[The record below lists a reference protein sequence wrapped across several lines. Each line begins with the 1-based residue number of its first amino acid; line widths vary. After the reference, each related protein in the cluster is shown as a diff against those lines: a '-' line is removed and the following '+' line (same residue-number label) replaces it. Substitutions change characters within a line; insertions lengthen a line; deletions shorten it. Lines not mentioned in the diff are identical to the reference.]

1 MTNKNLLRRLV
12 SDADVSV
19 DALLFSQ
26 LWIRTGQGE
35 DPNMQT
41 EMCRDQ
47 TSPRA
52 RAWDRYFVKTNDRI
66 KMKTVSRDIL
76 CWFTSP
82 FAPHQPYFWLRHQRR
97 LLEEKKSGAGL
108 FKWFAGPW
116 LRYELARGAVHDKW
130 VVVSG
135 SLPSHHYLLSQH
147 ILWPSGCQQTRGN
160 VCAVFIK
167 KAKVDIIKE
176 RVVDCRERRKQ
187 TISEYD
193 LGLAMGRSVMRC
205 ICGMCFA

>member
-1 MTNKNLLRRLV
+1 MIALRWKPYREIFCADLHHRSLPINRI
-12 SDADVSV
+12 SDID
-19 DALLFSQ
+19 
-26 LWIRTGQGE
+26 TKEG
-35 DPNMQT
+35 
-41 EMCRDQ
+41 
-47 TSPRA
+47 
-52 RAWDRYFVKTNDRI
+52 
-66 KMKTVSRDIL
+66 SR
-76 CWFTSP
+76 
-82 FAPHQPYFWLRHQRR
+82 RK
-97 LLEEKKSGAGL
+97 ESGAGL
-108 FKWFAGPW
+108 FKWSAGPW

-135 SLPSHHYLLSQH
+135 SLPSHHYLLSRH

-167 KAKVDIIKE
+167 KAAVDIISERE
-176 RVVDCRERRKQ
+176 RVVDCRERRKEFQVVHKQ